1 MKFETFLIIWP
12 QSKYIFVCVLL
23 SYFPFSVFVMRS
35 MLYCESTLRRDTQL
49 VTLSVRL
56 DIVLTCNYHAITTT
70 TVPFTFPISLSRL
83 IHNLTVYTSN
93 MACQLELLTLRK
105 HQRSHSFYL
114 MGTVLLIS
122 LDCVVLLCF
131 FTNCDFC
138 YDFRIKTMF
147 GSSLTLV
154 VWRRAYYIIYVIG
167 VCLCLVVSNT

>member
-1 MKFETFLIIWP
+1 MGVIKWSSKHFLSSGFSPSTFVHV
-12 QSKYIFVCVLL
+12 F
-23 SYFPFSVFVMRS
+23 YFPFSVFVMRS

-105 HQRSHSFYL
+105 HQSSHSFYL

-122 LDCVVLLCF
+122 LVCVVLLCV

-138 YDFRIKTMF
+138 YNFCIKTMF
-147 GSSLTLV
+147 GSSLTPV
-154 VWRRAYYIIYVIG
+154 VWRLIILFTLLVF
-167 VCLCLVVSNT
+167 VCA